1 MTLQTYQGKTMTDS
15 LAAKIEELENT
26 PFIQNAI
33 KRAAITGERVAKVK
47 KALDEGIIK
56 DDYIITKRYGTI
68 IQLFQKV
75 ERLPNESSS
84 ALANRCHRIIQRNRK
99 KDVCADFSIWNKES
113 LACTNWDHLHYLTET

>member
-33 KRAAITGERVAKVK
+33 KRAAITGDRVAKVK

-75 ERLPNESSS
+75 ERLPNESDST
-84 ALANRCHRIIQRNRK
+84 LANRCHRIIQRNRK

-113 LACTNWDHLHYLTET
+113 LASTNCYHLHYLTET

>member
-26 PFIQNAI
+26 PFIQDAI
-33 KRAAITGERVAKVK
+33 KKRSITRDRVAKVK
-47 KALDEGIIK
+47 KALNEGIIK
-56 DDYIITKRYGTI
+56 DDYIITKSYGTI

-75 ERLPNESSS
+75 ERLPNESDST
-84 ALANRCHRIIQRNRK
+84 LANRCHRIIQRNRK

>member
-1 MTLQTYQGKTMTDS
+1 MTLQTYRSKTMTDS

-33 KRAAITGERVAKVK
+33 KRAAITGDRVAKVK

-56 DDYIITKRYGTI
+56 DDYIITRRYGTI

-84 ALANRCHRIIQRNRK
+84 TLANRCHRIIQRNRK

-113 LACTNWDHLHYLTET
+113 LASTNCYHLHYLTET